1 MCNLYSNTTA
11 QEAMR
16 QLFKVAPGNDL
27 LGNAEPLTAIWPKY
41 QGHVVRL
48 NPDGV
53 NELVSLSW
61 GFRTTNTSKKTG
73 KTLQP
78 SAWNNA
84 RDDKLL
90 TSGLWKGSFQER
102 RCLIPATSFCEAKGR
117 NPATYHWFGL
127 TGDEPRPAFAFAGLW
142 TVSHFEGPDGKEE
155 CACYTMITTRSNEL
169 VKPIHPDR
177 MPAMLAP
184 KDYAQWMNG
193 TASEAHELLR
203 PYPADAMQVLKSG
216 ETEKSDAV

>member
-16 QLFKVAPGNDL
+16 QLFNVAPGNDH
-27 LGNAEPLTAIWPKY
+27 LGNAEPLPAIWPKY

-48 NPDGV
+48 NSEGV

-73 KTLQP
+73 RTLQP

-117 NPATYHWFGL
+117 NPATYYWFGL
-127 TGDEPRPAFAFAGLW
+127 KGEEQRQAFAFAGLW
-142 TVSHFEGPDGKEE
+142 TVSRYDGPDGKEE
-155 CACYTMITTRSNEL
+155 CPSYTMITTASNEL
-169 VKPIHPDR
+169 VKPVHPDR
-177 MPAMLAP
+177 MPVILSANEY
-184 KDYAQWMNG
+184 DQWMNG
-193 TASEAHELLR
+193 TASEAHDLLR
-203 PYPADAMQVLKSG
+203 TYPADGMKLLKSG
-216 ETEKSDAV
+216 ENEKSDKI